1 MLWQLLLVF
10 FLLTYTENI
19 QLEGHL
25 KPLGQGSFTL
35 GQQRPPEG
43 HIEIIDRSPSAD
55 EFFDLYIKG
64 SKPVV
69 FKGLANNIPAYS
81 LWKDDYLM

>member
-25 KPLGQGSFTL
+25 KPLGQ
-35 GQQRPPEG
+35 QRPPEG
-43 HIEIIDRSPSAD
+43 HIEIIERSRSAD
-55 EFFDLYIKG
+55 EVFDL
-64 SKPVV
+64 
-69 FKGLANNIPAYS
+69 
-81 LWKDDYLM
+81 

>member
-10 FLLTYTENI
+10 FSLAYTENI

-25 KPLGQGSFTL
+25 KPLGQ
-35 GQQRPPEG
+35 QRPPEG
-43 HIEIIDRSPSAD
+43 HIEIIERTPSAD